1 VSILK
6 KIAFFVVFVFAAIS
20 MSSCMAPMSPVGGA
34 LFMDVKAPLAATSNV
49 KGKKV
54 GEATVTSYLGVYAAG
69 DASIAAA
76 AKAGGITKISAVD
89 YKSKTILGIISTF
102 TTIVYGD

>member
-1 VSILK
+1 MKKLAILAIFAIAVS
-6 KIAFFVVFVFAAIS
+6 FS
-20 MSSCMAPMSPVGGA
+20 GCMAPMSPVSGM
-34 LFMDVKAPLAATSNV
+34 FYMDVKAPMIATSNT

-54 GEATVTSYLGVYAAG
+54 GEASVKSILGVYAVG
-69 DASIAAA
+69 DASIEAA

-102 TTIVYGD
+102 TTVVYGD

>member
-1 VSILK
+1 MK
-6 KIAFFVVFVFAAIS
+6 KLIFLAVFAVAVCGFS
-20 MSSCMAPMSPVGGA
+20 GCMAPMSPVGGA
-34 LFMDVKAPLAATSNV
+34 IFMDVKASLAATSNM

-54 GEATVTSYLGVYAAG
+54 GEASVKSFLGVYAVG
-69 DASIAAA
+69 DASIQAA

-89 YKSKTILGIISTF
+89 YQSKTILGIISTF